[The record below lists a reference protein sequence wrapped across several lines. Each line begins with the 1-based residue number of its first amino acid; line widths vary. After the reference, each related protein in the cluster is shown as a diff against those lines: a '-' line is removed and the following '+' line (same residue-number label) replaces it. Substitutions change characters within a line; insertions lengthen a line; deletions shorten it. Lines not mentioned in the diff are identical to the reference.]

1 MTRVPLRRWRRAAT
15 TLAVAVGL
23 SLLAGTRSVPASG
36 DQERGA
42 RRERAAAGE
51 DERSTEAARTLAQPI
66 APPAIDLGEYPA
78 GSAPRQSAGARA
90 GNRSLP
96 YEPGVVIVRM
106 REGVGAGARDEIL
119 REARATRASRPRYA
133 DFELLAIDPS
143 ANPEE
148 VAATLA
154 RRPDVVYAQASYR
167 VHPSYTPNDPLY
179 SRQWNFPL
187 INLEQAWDINQ
198 GATAS
203 VIVAVLDTGVAYRDA
218 MLEFTAGPWVDTGGF
233 YPALGRISIP
243 FAAAPDLGG
252 PGRFVSPRDFIWN
265 DDIPVDMDG
274 HGTHVSGTV
283 GQLTNNAVGLAGIAF
298 NVKIMPVKCIS
309 TDWDDI
315 FDSPNIGTDS
325 TVAQAIRY
333 AADNGA
339 KVINMSLGR
348 SEGGAAPAVGEAMR
362 YAVSKGAF
370 IAVAGGNDYEDGNPI
385 ERLAE
390 QAEPIDG
397 ATVVA
402 SVGPDKKRAYYS
414 GVKAY
419 IEIAAPGGN
428 GRINGATSAIWQ
440 QTYDPTYT
448 DTYLLPPSKYGPP
461 RFDVFAYRAFQGT
474 SMATPHVAGLAA
486 LMFSQ
491 GITSPA
497 AIEAA
502 MKRFAQ
508 DLGATGEDD
517 EYGYGLIDARA
528 SLRGLGLL
536 K

>member
-1 MTRVPLRRWRRAAT
+1 MMRFTLSRWRRAAA
-15 TLAVAVGL
+15 TLAAAVGL
-23 SLLAGTRSVPASG
+23 WLVVGDASLPASSG
-36 DQERGA
+36 QQERGA
-42 RRERAAAGE
+42 RLERVAG
-51 DERSTEAARTLAQPI
+51 DVERSVENGRTLAQPV
-66 APPAIDLGEYPA
+66 APPAIDLGLSPFENPPRRPA
-78 GSAPRQSAGARA
+78 AARGAARA
-90 GNRSLP
+90 LP
-96 YEPGVVIVRM
+96 YEPGVVLVKV
-106 REGVGAGARDEIL
+106 REGAGAGARGEIM
-119 REARATRASRPRYA
+119 REAGAQRAGRPRYA
-133 DFELLAIDPS
+133 DFEVLSIDTS

-154 RRPDVVYAQASYR
+154 RRPDVEYAQASYR
-167 VHPSYTPNDPLY
+167 VRPSFVPNDPLY
-179 SRQWNFPL
+179 SRQWNLPM

-198 GATAS
+198 GATSA

-218 MLEFTAGPWVDTGGF
+218 FLEFTAGGFVDGGRV
-233 YPALGRISIP
+233 YPPLGRISVP
-243 FAAAPDLGG
+243 FAAAPELGG

-265 DDIPVDMDG
+265 DDIPVDLDG

-283 GQLTNNAVGLAGIAF
+283 GQLTNNGVGPAGVAF
-298 NVKIMPVKCIS
+298 NVKVMPVKCIS

-315 FDSPNIGTDS
+315 FDSPYVGSDS
-325 TVAQAIRY
+325 VVAQAIRY

-348 SEGGAAPAVGEAMR
+348 TEGGPAPAVGEAMR

-370 IAVAGGNDYEDGNPI
+370 IAVAGGNDYEDGNPV

-390 QAEPIDG
+390 QAAPIDG
-397 ATVVA
+397 AVVVA
-402 SVGPDKKRAYYS
+402 AVGPDKNRAYYS
-414 GVKAY
+414 GVKSY
-419 IEIAAPGGN
+419 IEVAAPGGN
-428 GRINGATSAIWQ
+428 SRLGGANGAIWQ
-440 QTYDPTYT
+440 QTFDAAYT
-448 DTYLLPPSKYGPP
+448 DTFLLPPSQYGPP

-486 LMFSQ
+486 LLYSQ

-497 AIEAA
+497 AIESA

-508 DLGATGEDD
+508 DRGAAGQDD
-517 EYGYGLIDARA
+517 EYGAGIIDARA

>member
-1 MTRVPLRRWRRAAT
+1 M
-15 TLAVAVGL
+15 LAVVAGLWLVAAVQPL
-23 SLLAGTRSVPASG
+23 PASG
-36 DQERGA
+36 PQERGA
-42 RRERAAAGE
+42 RTERVASE
-51 DERSTEAARTLAQPI
+51 IERSIDNGRTLAQPI
-66 APPAIDLGEYPA
+66 APPGIDLGLNPREN
-78 GSAPRQSAGARA
+78 APRLSPAARA
-90 GNRSLP
+90 AGRALP
-96 YEPGVVIVRM
+96 YEPGVVLVKI
-106 REGVGAGARDEIL
+106 REGAGAGARNDIM
-119 REARATRASRPRYA
+119 REAKAEHSARPRYA
-133 DFELLAIDPS
+133 DFEVLTIDPS

-154 RRPDVVYAQASYR
+154 RRPDVEYAQASYR
-167 VHPSYTPNDPLY
+167 VYPSFVPNDPLY
-179 SRQWNFPL
+179 SRQWNFPM

-198 GATAS
+198 GAAPS

-218 MLEFTAGPWVDTGGF
+218 FLDFTAGGFVDTGGY
-233 YPALGRISIP
+233 YPPLGRISVP
-243 FAAAPDLGG
+243 FAAAPELGD

-265 DDIPVDMDG
+265 DDLPVDMDG
-274 HGTHVSGTV
+274 HGTHVSGTI
-283 GQLTNNAVGLAGIAF
+283 GQLTNNSVGLAGVAF

-325 TVAQAIRY
+325 VVAQAIRY

-348 SEGGAAPAVGEAMR
+348 TEGGAAPAVGDAMR
-362 YAVSKGAF
+362 YAVSKGAL

-390 QAEPIDG
+390 QAAPIDG
-397 ATVVA
+397 AVVVA
-402 SVGPDKKRAYYS
+402 AVGPDKNRAYYS
-414 GVKAY
+414 GVKSY

-428 GRINGATSAIWQ
+428 GRLGGANGAIWQ
-440 QTYDPTYT
+440 QTFDAAYT
-448 DTYLLPPSKYGPP
+448 DTFLLPPSQYGPP

-474 SMATPHVAGLAA
+474 SMATPHVSGLAA
-486 LMFSQ
+486 LLYSQ

-497 AIEAA
+497 AIESA

-508 DLGATGEDD
+508 DRGATGQDE
-517 EYGYGLIDARA
+517 EYGAGIIDARA

>member
-1 MTRVPLRRWRRAAT
+1 MTRVPVRRWRRAAT
-15 TLAVAVGL
+15 TLAVIVGM
-23 SLLAGTRSVPASG
+23 SLVAGTRSLPASG
-36 DQERGA
+36 EQDRGA
-42 RRERAAAGE
+42 RRERAARGE
-51 DERSTEAARTLAQPI
+51 AEQATGAARTLAQPI
-66 APPAIDLGEYPA
+66 APPGIDLGVHPA
-78 GSAPRQSAGARA
+78 VNAPRQRAAASAGGRD
-90 GNRSLP
+90 LP
-96 YEPGVVIVRM
+96 YEPGVVLVRM
-106 REGVGAGARDEIL
+106 REGIGASARDEIL

-133 DFELLAIDPS
+133 DFEVLAIDPA
-143 ANPEE
+143 ANPED
-148 VAATLA
+148 VAAALA
-154 RRPDVVYAQASYR
+154 RRPDVDYAQASYR
-167 VHPSYTPNDPLY
+167 VYPSYVPNDPLY

-203 VIVAVLDTGVAYRDA
+203 VTVAVLDTGVAYRDA
-218 MLEFTAGPWVDTGGF
+218 ILEFTAGGFVDGGRV
-233 YPALGRISIP
+233 YPPLGRISVP
-243 FAAAPDLGG
+243 FAAAPELGG

-265 DDIPVDMDG
+265 DDMPLDMDG
-274 HGTHVSGTV
+274 HGTHVTGTV

-298 NVKIMPVKCIS
+298 NVKIMAVKCIS

-315 FDSPNIGTDS
+315 FDSPNIGTDAV
-325 TVAQAIRY
+325 VAQAIRY

-339 KVINMSLGR
+339 RVINMSLGR
-348 SEGGAAPAVGEAMR
+348 NEGGPAPAIGEAMR

-370 IAVAGGNDYEDGNPI
+370 IAVAGGNDYEDGNPV

-397 ATVVA
+397 AIVVA
-402 SVGPDKKRAYYS
+402 AVGPDKNRAYYS
-414 GVKAY
+414 GVKSY

-428 GRINGATSAIWQ
+428 GRISGATSAVWQ
-440 QTYDPTYT
+440 QTFDPTFT
-448 DTYLLPPSKYGPP
+448 DTFLKPPSQYGPP

-491 GITSPA
+491 GITNPA

-508 DLGATGEDD
+508 DRGAEGKDD